1 MTSIALSFA
10 QPILVFLSPPVHAES
25 LDSDEGPIYDVRFVA
40 NNIIPPLCGHG
51 ILATTKAICCGM
63 LPGISQDAVRKP
75 IVKFRTSKSIVS
87 ARALVPGEKAVTADG
102 EFYEIVLPSCVVKEV
117 EEAEKA
123 DIQKMVAKALRTD
136 ADKVGV
142 KYLAHEYGG
151 DRLMVVL
158 DPSEYLEGRD
168 VDINAFLTG
177 RFTTYTL
184 THATPGR
191 KTAFVSRSFM
201 PYTGILEDHVCGIA
215 HALMT
220 PYYVTQPDVD
230 VVAGKEAFVRQVS
243 PRGGDLWV
251 TLDEDKGVVK
261 LRGNAKLFAKGEV
274 TI

>member
-25 LDSDEGPIYDVRFVA
+25 LDSDEGPIYDV
-40 NNIIPPLCGHG
+40 
-51 ILATTKAICCGM
+51 
-63 LPGISQDAVRKP
+63 
-75 IVKFRTSKSIVS
+75 RTSKSIVS

-220 PYYVTQPDVD
+220 PYYATQPDVD

-261 LRGNAKLFAKGEV
+261 LRGNAKLFAKGESYDTTLELV
-274 TI
+274 NTLANVWMSLTEYGCMGHLDNVEA